1 MSKKKNNRILIIA
14 FIVLLVAAGANEL
27 IKSLKG
33 ERTFR
38 KDIIEYQAND
48 IKKISIFPKNAG
60 NRNVDLYLEDT
71 VWKLKVDGKLFATDQ
86 EMIKGIIDELA
97 NMTPERLVATNRDSW
112 KEYEITDSVGV
123 KVIVYGPK
131 NDKTEITLGRFSYNQ
146 ATRKPSTFVRVNNDK
161 EVYAAEGY
169 LSMTFNREINS
180 LRDKNIFR
188 GNQNDLTQISF
199 NYPADSSYTLN
210 RQDGKWLMN
219 GGAVD
224 STRMAGYLTTVCY
237 LIGNGF
243 RDDFIPAS
251 VTSEPLKI
259 IMTGN
264 NMKPIEI
271 KAYRDAVG
279 TVLNS
284 SENSATYFSGE
295 EADLFKRVFQGRNY
309 FLQGPPAAAVPKKQ
323 K

>member
-1 MSKKKNNRILIIA
+1 MSKNKNNRNLLIVFA
-14 FIVLLVAAGANEL
+14 VLLVAVGANEL
-27 IKSLKG
+27 IKRSKG

-38 KDIIEYQAND
+38 KDIIDYQAND

-60 NRNVDLYLEDT
+60 NLNVDVFLEDT
-71 VWKLKVDGKLFATDQ
+71 VWKLKVDGKMFAADQ
-86 EMIKGIIDELA
+86 EMIKGIVDELA
-97 NMTPERLVATNRDSW
+97 TMTPERLVANKKELW
-112 KEYEITDSVGV
+112 KDYDITDSLGI
-123 KVIVYGPK
+123 KVIIYGHN

-146 ATRKPSTFVRVNNDK
+146 STRKPSTYVRVNNEK

-199 NYPADSSYTLN
+199 NYPADSSFTLTK
-210 RQDGKWLMN
+210 QDNKWLLN
-219 GGAVD
+219 GAPVD

-237 LIGNGF
+237 LTGSDF

-251 VTSEPLKI
+251 VTVEPLKI
-259 IMTGN
+259 LLTGN
-264 NMKPIEI
+264 NMNPITL
-271 KAYRDAVG
+271 KAFRDATG

-284 SENSATYFSGE
+284 SENPTSYFSG
-295 EADLFKRVFQGRNY
+295 DKGDIFKRVFQGKNY
-309 FLQGPPAAAVPKKQ
+309 FFAPKKPE
-323 K
+323 